1 MRQFIQFSLVA
12 IFIGIAL
19 TGFQCSSTEM
29 TSAKLYIQ
37 QKNYDRAIVSLQ
49 QELEKNPRNDEA
61 FYLMGYIYGEKDN
74 IDSMLIAYE
83 KSLGISKKYEQNIE
97 DSKRLFWANNFNKG
111 VSLFNRATAA
121 TEADS
126 IENYFALS
134 ITAFETAIK
143 IEPDSSDTYK
153 NLAFGYMNMQRYDD
167 AINPLKKLIEL
178 ENSID
183 GYRFLGEIYHDLG
196 VMHNENYKASQI
208 ARDSVKAMEYFN
220 KTIELLEKGRSSYP
234 EDSAILLYLSNAYIN
249 ADKID
254 VAIDAFRAG
263 VAQDPGNKY
272 YRYNYGVLLLQAND
286 YEKAVEQFKKAT
298 EIDPDYFNAIYNT
311 AVAYVRWGAQIS
323 KEAEEESKDNVGA
336 IEKYR
341 LALPYLENVVQ
352 TKDDEAAIWE
362 LLGRVYTVLNMQEE
376 ANKAFNKADQQR
388 N

>member
-1 MRQFIQFSLVA
+1 MRYFIQFSLIT
-12 IFIGIAL
+12 IFMGLAL

-37 QKNYDRAIVSLQ
+37 QKNYDRAIVSLK

-61 FYLMGYIYGEKDN
+61 FYLLGFIYGEKEN
-74 IDSMLIAYE
+74 IDSMLIAYG
-83 KSLGISKKYEQNIE
+83 KSLEVSKKYEQSIE
-97 DSKRLFWANNFNKG
+97 DSKRIFWANNFNKG
-111 VSLFNRATAA
+111 VNLFNRATAA
-121 TEADS
+121 TEVDS

-134 ITAFETAIK
+134 IAAFETAIK

-167 AINPLKKLIEL
+167 AIVPLKKLIEL
-178 ENSID
+178 ENAVD

-196 VMHNENYKASQI
+196 VMHKENYEASGI
-208 ARDSVKAMEYFN
+208 EKDSLKAMDYFQ
-220 KTIELLEKGRSSYP
+220 KTIELLEKGRESYP

-249 ADKID
+249 SDKVDI
-254 VAIDAFRAG
+254 AINAFRAG
-263 VAQDPGNKY
+263 VEQEPENKY

-286 YEKAVEQFKKAT
+286 YEEAVKQFKKAV

-311 AVAYVRWGAQIS
+311 AVAYVRWGATIS
-323 KEAEEESKDNVGA
+323 KKAEDEGKDIKEG

-362 LLGRVYTVLNMQEE
+362 LLGRVYTVLGMQDD
-376 ANKAFNKADQQR
+376 ANKAFNKADQYR
-388 N
+388 